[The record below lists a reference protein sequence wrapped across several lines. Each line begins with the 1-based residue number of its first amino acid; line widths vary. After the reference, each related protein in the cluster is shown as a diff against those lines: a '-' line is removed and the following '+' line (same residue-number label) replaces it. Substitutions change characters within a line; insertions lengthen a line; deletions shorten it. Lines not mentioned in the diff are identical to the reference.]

1 MKTIRAFA
9 AIAALSIGLSASPQT
24 NLPEF
29 TKIKVFGRMEVSIKY
44 GQPQSVTV
52 KAGKTDNVTY
62 KVVDGQLQISGE
74 ALTRQSN
81 VVVTVGCPKLDAVE
95 LGGNAK
101 CFNSG
106 AITTNILHLEAGAGT
121 ELDLLIESDSVDLL
135 VARGGFARLN
145 GKARAVKLK
154 TSSGGSYAADE
165 MENSVL
171 YAEMGG
177 GIARTKTNDRI
188 VADLAEKAT
197 LIYTGSPKIEAK
209 EGSKGEIKPD
219 DEEQ

>member
-9 AIAALSIGLSASPQT
+9 AIAALTIGLSASAQT
-24 NLPEF
+24 DLPEF

-101 CFNSG
+101 CFIPSMLG
-106 AITTNILHLEAGAGT
+106 
-121 ELDLLIESDSVDLL
+121 
-135 VARGGFARLN
+135 
-145 GKARAVKLK
+145 
-154 TSSGGSYAADE
+154 
-165 MENSVL
+165 
-171 YAEMGG
+171 
-177 GIARTKTNDRI
+177 
-188 VADLAEKAT
+188 
-197 LIYTGSPKIEAK
+197 
-209 EGSKGEIKPD
+209 
-219 DEEQ
+219 

>member
-9 AIAALSIGLSASPQT
+9 AIAALFIGLSASAQT

-197 LIYTGSPKIEAK
+197 LIYTGSPKIETK